1 VVEYGIF
8 RKEGPVATYIFL
20 STLTDDGRKTI
31 RARPERI
38 EEVNKEIE
46 AMGAKVVDQYAVL
59 GPYDFISI
67 VEAVD
72 NEAVARISIELGARG
87 TVQIMTMPA
96 LPISSMVE
104 RLKNEPQ

>member
-1 VVEYGIF
+1 M
-8 RKEGPVATYIFL
+8 ATYIFL

-46 AMGAKVVDQYAVL
+46 AMGARVIDQYAIL
-59 GPYDFISI
+59 GPYDFITI

-96 LPISSMVE
+96 LPISRIVE
-104 RLKNEPQ
+104 RLTRDTPQ

>member
-1 VVEYGIF
+1 M
-8 RKEGPVATYIFL
+8 ATYIFL

-46 AMGAKVVDQYAVL
+46 AMGARVIDQYAIL
-59 GPYDFISI
+59 GPYDLITI

-96 LPISSMVE
+96 LPISRIVE
-104 RLKNEPQ
+104 RLTRDTPQ

>member
-1 VVEYGIF
+1 L
-8 RKEGPVATYIFL
+8 ATYIFL

-38 EEVNKEIE
+38 EAVNKEIE

-67 VEAVD
+67 VEALD

-96 LPISSMVE
+96 IPIPRFVE
-104 RLKNEPQ
+104 RLRREAP

>member
-1 VVEYGIF
+1 M
-8 RKEGPVATYIFL
+8 ATYIFL

-38 EEVNKEIE
+38 EAVNKEIE

-67 VEAVD
+67 VEALD

-96 LPISSMVE
+96 IPIPRFVE
-104 RLKNEPQ
+104 RLRRESP

>member
-1 VVEYGIF
+1 M
-8 RKEGPVATYIFL
+8 ATYIFL

-46 AMGAKVVDQYAVL
+46 AMGARVIDQYAIL
-59 GPYDFISI
+59 GAYDFITI

-87 TVQIMTMPA
+87 TVQIMTLPA
-96 LPISSMVE
+96 LPISRIVE
-104 RLKNEPQ
+104 RLRRDSPE

>member
-1 VVEYGIF
+1 M
-8 RKEGPVATYIFL
+8 ATYIFL

-38 EEVNKEIE
+38 EAVNKEIE
-46 AMGAKVVDQYAVL
+46 AMGAKVVDQYALL

-67 VEAVD
+67 VEALD

-96 LPISSMVE
+96 IPIPRFIE
-104 RLKNEPQ
+104 RLTRDPP

>member
-1 VVEYGIF
+1 M
-8 RKEGPVATYIFL
+8 ATYIFL

-38 EEVNKEIE
+38 EAVNKEIE

-59 GPYDFISI
+59 GAYDFISV

-72 NEAVARISIELGARG
+72 NEAVARISVELGARG
-87 TVQIMTMPA
+87 TVQIMTLPA
-96 LPISSMVE
+96 IPVQTFIE
-104 RLKNEPQ
+104 RLK

>member
-1 VVEYGIF
+1 M
-8 RKEGPVATYIFL
+8 ATYIFL

-46 AMGAKVVDQYAVL
+46 AMGARVIDQYAIL
-59 GPYDFISI
+59 GPYDFITI

-87 TVQIMTMPA
+87 TVHIMTMPA
-96 LPISSMVE
+96 LPISRIVE
-104 RLKNEPQ
+104 RLRRDSSE